1 MRDADVDYC
10 DSGDEIHQQHLT
22 SIMDNKNPSESIPQ
36 NIIPQNNSMLQNP
49 LLFFFSGLQLQN
61 NSSTLT
67 NLLFNFYN
75 YTLNFSAAT
84 NQPQEKIAINS
95 PTRKS

>member
-1 MRDADVDYC
+1 
-10 DSGDEIHQQHLT
+10 
-22 SIMDNKNPSESIPQ
+22 
-36 NIIPQNNSMLQNP
+36 MLQNP
-49 LLFFFSGLQLQN
+49 LRFFFSGIQLQN

-95 PTRKS
+95 PTQKS